1 MLKVFFVL
9 MLCVSIQAFANP
21 IAIMGDS
28 GEAGSEMNALKE
40 SVLNEQALSILM
52 PGDNLYKGTYASVW
66 NGWKKSGFNF
76 DIVAIGNHNGG
87 YKNEIEY
94 FNMPAEYY
102 SVKKDG
108 ARFIVLNSDNE
119 RNVTEQM
126 TWLKNELDQ
135 ANENLIFITFHHPTF
150 TITKSHTWTEK
161 KIFQLQ
167 MRQVLKQYSSKISA
181 LILGHDHVS
190 EFMYFGA
197 TPVIVAGSGREVRN
211 EKPVSFTDDGFL
223 VETQFMAPRT
233 QHWALMEIETGA
245 TEARVT
251 FIRVSDNKKICG
263 AFFKRSEMQLDGD
276 CPKN

>member
-1 MLKVFFVL
+1 MIKVFFVL

-28 GEAGSEMNALKE
+28 GQAGSEMNALKE
-40 SVLNEQALSILM
+40 SVLKEQVSSILM

-66 NGWKKSGFNF
+66 NGWKKSGLNF

-126 TWLKNELDQ
+126 TWLKNELDE
-135 ANENLIFITFHHPTF
+135 ASENLIFIVLHHPSF
-150 TITKSHTWTEK
+150 TISKSHKWTEK
-161 KIFQLQ
+161 KSFQLQ
-167 MRQVLKQYSSKISA
+167 MRQVLKQCSSKISA
-181 LILGHDHVS
+181 LILGHDHMS
-190 EFMYFGA
+190 EFMYFGT

-211 EKPVSFTDDGFL
+211 EQPVSFTEDGFL
-223 VETQFMAPRT
+223 VETQYMAPRV
-233 QHWALMEIETGA
+233 QHWALMEIESGA

-251 FIRVSDNKKICG
+251 FIRVSDNKKVCG
-263 AFFKRSEMQLDGD
+263 ALFKKSEMKLDEI
-276 CPKN
+276 CQSF